1 MHHWKRPFRKH
12 LSLAPKAPWVK
23 PVVLVVLGLIALVSA
38 LTFSGGGK
46 TEHVAEAVKDSDSL
60 PMMHSTGINTLIS
73 DSGVMRYRMVAEEWD
88 IYTSPS
94 RPATWKFMKG
104 LFMERFDEHFHID
117 LFLQSDTAYLHEQ
130 RTWELRGRVVI
141 RNIKNEVFHT
151 EELFWDMTSHEIWSH
166 QHMRITTPERELE
179 GTEFRS
185 NEQMTRYSVSNS
197 VGAFPVEDTQ
207 ATQAPDSTQATPDST
222 QDTPKEAPRKPT
234 MQDHNRDRK
243 GTEGMRFP
251 PAPGKR

>member
-1 MHHWKRPFRKH
+1 MARRRNASRSLPLWSSMALATM
-12 LSLAPKAPWVK
+12 LS
-23 PVVLVVLGLIALVSA
+23 
-38 LTFSGGGK
+38 FSCSRE
-46 TEHVAEAVKDSDSL
+46 TEHMADAINEADSL

-88 IYTSPS
+88 IYNTAGH
-94 RPATWKFMKG
+94 PATWKFMKG

-117 LFLQSDTAYLHEQ
+117 LFVQADTAYLHEQ
-130 RTWELRGRVVI
+130 RTWELRGRVMI
-141 RNIKNEVFHT
+141 RNMKNEMFRT
-151 EELFWDMTSHEIWSH
+151 EELFWDMTTHEMWNH
-166 QHMRITTPERELE
+166 QFMRITTPERELE

-197 VGAFPVEDTQ
+197 AGAFPVEDTQ
-207 ATQAPDSTQATPDST
+207 TPQTPDSAAAKT
-222 QDTPKEAPRKPT
+222 DTVQTTKKEAPKKPT
-234 MQDHNRDRK
+234 LQEHNRDRK

>member
-1 MHHWKRPFRKH
+1 MLKISERLIEVASLVPKGCRLADVGTDHGYVPIWLLQNQYITSAIAMDVNRGPLKR
-12 LSLAPKAPWVK
+12 
-23 PVVLVVLGLIALVSA
+23 
-38 LTFSGGGK
+38 
-46 TEHVAEAVKDSDSL
+46 
-60 PMMHSTGINTLIS
+60 
-73 DSGVMRYRMVAEEWD
+73 AEEWD
-88 IYTSPS
+88 IYNSTG

-117 LFLQSDTAYLHEQ
+117 LFVQADTAYLHEQ

-141 RNIKNEVFHT
+141 RNMKNEVFHT
-151 EELFWDMTSHEIWSH
+151 EELYWDMTTHEMWSH
-166 QHMRITTPERELE
+166 MHMRITTPERELE

-197 VGAFPVEDTQ
+197 QGAFPVEDTQ
-207 ATQAPDSTQATPDST
+207 STPAADSLTTAPDSTQT
-222 QDTPKEAPRKPT
+222 QPKEAPKKPT
-234 MQDHNRDRK
+234 LQEHNRDRK

>member
-1 MHHWKRPFRKH
+1 MHHRKDSFRRR
-12 LSLAPKAPWVK
+12 LL
-23 PVVLVVLGLIALVSA
+23 LGLMALATA
-38 LTFSGGGK
+38 LTMSCEGEK
-46 TEHVAEAVKDSDSL
+46 EHMAEAINDSDSL

-73 DSGVMRYRMVAEEWD
+73 DSGVMRYRMMAEEWD
-88 IYTSPS
+88 IYNSTG

-104 LFMERFDEHFHID
+104 LFMERFDDHFHID
-117 LFLQSDTAYLHEQ
+117 LFVQADTAYLHEQ

-141 RNIKNEVFHT
+141 RNMKNEVFHT
-151 EELFWDMTSHEIWSH
+151 EELYWDMTTHEMWSH
-166 QHMRITTPERELE
+166 MHMRITTPERELE

-197 VGAFPVEDTQ
+197 QGAFPVEDTQ
-207 ATQAPDSTQATPDST
+207 STPAADSLTTAPDSTQT
-222 QDTPKEAPRKPT
+222 QPKEAPKKPT
-234 MQDHNRDRK
+234 LQEHNRDRK

>member
-1 MHHWKRPFRKH
+1 MQQRKTTLASRLPLILMALATALI
-12 LSLAPKAPWVK
+12 LSC
-23 PVVLVVLGLIALVSA
+23 
-38 LTFSGGGK
+38 GGE
-46 TEHVAEAVKDSDSL
+46 TEHMAEAVSDSDSL

-88 IYTSPS
+88 IYSTPS

-117 LFLQSDTAYLHEQ
+117 LFVQADTAYLHEQ
-130 RTWELRGRVVI
+130 RVWELRGRVVI

-151 EELFWDMTSHEIWSH
+151 EELFWDMTEHEMWSH

-197 VGAFPVEDTQ
+197 AGAFPVEDTQ
-207 ATQAPDSTQATPDST
+207 GTSAADSVTTAPDTTQA
-222 QDTPKEAPRKPT
+222 TPKEAPKRPT
-234 MQDHNRDRK
+234 MQEHNRDRK

>member
-1 MHHWKRPFRKH
+1 MPHRRGTFTGR
-12 LSLAPKAPWVK
+12 LF
-23 PVVLVVLGLIALVSA
+23 LGLMALA
-38 LTFSGGGK
+38 TMLLLACGRE
-46 TEHVAEAVKDSDSL
+46 TEHMAAAISENDSL

-88 IYTSPS
+88 IYDSPG

-117 LFLQSDTAYLHEQ
+117 LFVQSDTAYLHEQ

-141 RNIKNEVFHT
+141 RNMKNEVFHT
-151 EELFWDMTSHEIWSH
+151 EELFWDMNTHEMWSH
-166 QHMRITTPERELE
+166 MHMRITTPERELE

-197 VGAFPVEDTQ
+197 AGAFPVEDTQ
-207 ATQAPDSTQATPDST
+207 STPATDSVAATPDTT
-222 QDTPKEAPRKPT
+222 QSTPKEAPKKPT
-234 MQDHNRDRK
+234 MQEHNRDRK

>member
-1 MHHWKRPFRKH
+1 MQHRKEQSQPYKKRYPSRWLVTLLVLAIVCI
-12 LSLAPKAPWVK
+12 LSATIGPRSCSPER
-23 PVVLVVLGLIALVSA
+23 
-38 LTFSGGGK
+38 
-46 TEHVAEAVKDSDSL
+46 EHTAEAVNDTDSL
-60 PMMHSTGINTLIS
+60 PMMHATGINTLIS

-88 IYTSPS
+88 IYNTPGRPS
-94 RPATWKFMKG
+94 TWKFMKG

-117 LFLQSDTAYLHEQ
+117 LFVQADTAYLHEQ

-141 RNIKNEVFHT
+141 RNIKDEVFHT
-151 EELFWDMTSHEIWSH
+151 EELFWDMNMHEMWSH

-197 VGAFPVEDTQ
+197 SGAFPVEDTQ
-207 ATQAPDSTQATPDST
+207 SATEPDSTVAAPDSTTNK
-222 QDTPKEAPRKPT
+222 PKEQPAKPT
-234 MQDHNRDRK
+234 LQQHNRDRK